1 MPTVKKT
8 AKKTAPRT
16 RKVEQRVTAP
26 KRTGRKKTAVSDS
39 SDLDMGAS
47 VPRSTVISKKY
58 LYAVAVV
65 LAVIGILFAASRF
78 WVVAWVDNKPI
89 TRFELYSLLEKRD
102 EGKTTEELIQEKLL
116 LSEGQKQRQAVSDGE
131 VEAEMKKVEDAQGGP
146 AQLDQILAMNRL
158 SREDFKKLVQ
168 LNLLKQKLF
177 GQGINITD
185 EDVDK
190 YIEENKDSLPPGIL
204 DNPES
209 SEAAKLGESVKE
221 QLKQMKINENFN
233 KWLDETISSSRVSRG
248 APAPTQPPAILQ
260 PQGNP

>member
-47 VPRSTVISKKY
+47 VPRSRIISKKY

-131 VEAEMKKVEDAQGGP
+131 V
-146 AQLDQILAMNRL
+146 
-158 SREDFKKLVQ
+158 
-168 LNLLKQKLF
+168 
-177 GQGINITD
+177 
-185 EDVDK
+185 
-190 YIEENKDSLPPGIL
+190 
-204 DNPES
+204 
-209 SEAAKLGESVKE
+209 
-221 QLKQMKINENFN
+221 
-233 KWLDETISSSRVSRG
+233 
-248 APAPTQPPAILQ
+248 
-260 PQGNP
+260 